1 MKKITLLT
9 LLMITLATVSFGQ
22 KFETAP
28 YECWV
33 DSLIKQPVDSSIKPV
48 GSVVKS
54 GNLSKFQFYNSDSI
68 FITKNGNRAEVIPT
82 KKGKA
87 KIIDKRIIIKPLTK
101 GQVEKIELKKDTTVV
116 DESVLKNGKPS
127 FDGDG
132 NPIVRRKMYINTV
145 KVFYVRFDSKVEI
158 PAIPFTFGAKPS
170 SETIPFILLNNNYE
184 FKDKNDKYQVEG
196 ASTLQLDS
204 KLLQEL
210 KIAKGK
216 KVSN

>member
-1 MKKITLLT
+1 MKKVTILAV
-9 LLMITLATVSFGQ
+9 LMITLATVSFGQ

-33 DSLIKQPVDSSIKPV
+33 DSLIKVESI
-48 GSVVKS
+48 
-54 GNLSKFQFYNSDSI
+54 SKFQFFNSAELVLV
-68 FITKNGNRAEVIPT
+68 KNGNRAEVIAT

-87 KIIDKRIIIKPLTK
+87 KIIDKRIIIKTLTK
-101 GQVEKIELKKDTTVV
+101 GQVERVEIKKDTTIVNDPV
-116 DESVLKNGKPS
+116 MKGGKQT
-127 FDGDG
+127 FDSDG

-158 PAIPFTFGAKPS
+158 PAIPFTFGVRPATNS
-170 SETIPFILLNNNYE
+170 VTSIHLNNNNE

-196 ASTLQLDS
+196 ASALQMDL
-204 KLLQEL
+204 KALQEF